1 MQAGQAL
8 GVTAIGLDLV
18 PTRAPGINDG
28 ATTSQRTPRRPS
40 IVGPPVE
47 KAVAGEF
54 GEMVGV
60 KHIEKK
66 VVSHPSIVG

>member
-1 MQAGQAL
+1 
-8 GVTAIGLDLV
+8 
-18 PTRAPGINDG
+18 
-28 ATTSQRTPRRPS
+28 
-40 IVGPPVE
+40 VE

-60 KHIEKK
+60 KDIEKK